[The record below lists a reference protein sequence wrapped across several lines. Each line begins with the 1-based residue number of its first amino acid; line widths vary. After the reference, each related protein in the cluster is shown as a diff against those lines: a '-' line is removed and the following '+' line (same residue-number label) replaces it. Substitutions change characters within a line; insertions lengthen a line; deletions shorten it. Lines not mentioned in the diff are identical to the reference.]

1 MKKIVLY
8 GHGSSHNHGCEAI
21 VRSTVQIIRQ
31 YVENA
36 KIILYSNNPDNDYK
50 WGLNE
55 VVDEIRKMPNPSLIS
70 RIKRKIK
77 TIFKIKNNDIN
88 NSIAKKFTNEQKDI
102 DLAISIG
109 GDNYC
114 YSKEFNTL
122 FYKINELLNKRDIK
136 TIFWGCSI
144 EEKYIDDNMLKDL
157 KKYKLITVREKLTE
171 ENLRKNGIINNVKLI
186 PDTAF
191 LLESKPND
199 YSNKLDVKKQTIG
212 INISPMILE
221 YENQKD
227 ITLENYNKLMEYI
240 LKNTNY
246 SIALISHVVDA
257 KGGDYTTNS
266 ILYEKFSEYKD
277 RILLVPEMKAEN
289 IKNVIS
295 KCSIFVGAR
304 THATIAAY
312 STCVPTLVVG
322 YSIKANGIAND
333 LFGTY
338 ENYIIPVQSLKEKE
352 DLTKSFQWIEERKE
366 QIKDNLQKIIPD
378 YVEKIMNS
386 GQYIK
391 EIMKE

>member
-1 MKKIVLY
+1 
-8 GHGSSHNHGCEAI
+8 
-21 VRSTVQIIRQ
+21 
-31 YVENA
+31 
-36 KIILYSNNPDNDYK
+36 
-50 WGLNE
+50 
-55 VVDEIRKMPNPSLIS
+55 
-70 RIKRKIK
+70 
-77 TIFKIKNNDIN
+77 
-88 NSIAKKFTNEQKDI
+88 
-102 DLAISIG
+102 
-109 GDNYC
+109 
-114 YSKEFNTL
+114 
-122 FYKINELLNKRDIK
+122 
-136 TIFWGCSI
+136 
-144 EEKYIDDNMLKDL
+144 
-157 KKYKLITVREKLTE
+157 
-171 ENLRKNGIINNVKLI
+171 
-186 PDTAF
+186 
-191 LLESKPND
+191 
-199 YSNKLDVKKQTIG
+199 
-212 INISPMILE
+212 
-221 YENQKD
+221 
-227 ITLENYNKLMEYI
+227 MEYI

-352 DLTKSFQWIEERKE
+352 GLTKSFQWIEERKE
-366 QIKDNLQKIIPD
+366 QIKDNLQKIIPE

>member
-31 YVENA
+31 YVDNA

-50 WGLNE
+50 WELNE

-77 TIFKIKNNDIN
+77 SIFKIKNNDIN
-88 NSIAKKFTNEQKDI
+88 NSIAKKFANEQKDI

-199 YSNKLDVKKQTIG
+199 YSNKLDVKKRIIG

-227 ITLENYNKLMEYI
+227 IALENYNKLMEYI